1 MKYKI
6 ELNKKQFNI
15 INKNKKQWN
24 KILKKYNIDLIV
36 NEIKDI
42 GQSATNLIINGMDKK
57 VFLEGTK
64 KDLIN
69 FKNKYNK

>member
-24 KILKKYNIDLIV
+24 EILKKYNIDLVV

-42 GQSATNLIINGMDKK
+42 GQSATNLIINGMDQK
-57 VFLEGTK
+57 VFLKGTK